1 MKYKIAFDFIT
12 IYNFE
17 NKSLL
22 ILINNVFFV
31 KQNSAEKNNYLI
43 GHNNII

>member
-1 MKYKIAFDFIT
+1 MKYKIDFDFIT